1 MRRFKNILVLYNG
14 SFGNEQALTRAV
26 DLAKSNGGRLT
37 VAETLAKLPSDATA
51 LLGSIT
57 VSESQAQK
65 CFLEERQAHLA
76 RLTES
81 IRRDGIETEVA
92 VLIGKPFLEVIRA
105 VLREHYDL
113 VVMTAD
119 IWKGLH
125 QITFGST
132 SMHLM
137 RKCPCPVWVMHPRAG
152 QRFRRILAAVDPVL
166 SDQMAD
172 PLSLKIMQLASSLAR
187 IEDCH
192 LDIVHAW
199 DFSGADLDTS
209 QSEISD
215 QIMTELV
222 ERNHATHRAGV
233 QRLLD
238 QIDLGDIDFEVH
250 IPRGEPAR
258 TIPQFARDKSSDLIV
273 MGTIARSGISGFL
286 IGDTAELVLRQVE
299 CSVLAVKP
307 DGFVTPVIASD

>member
-1 MRRFKNILVLYNG
+1 MRRFKNILVLYQG
-14 SFGNEQALTRAV
+14 SVGNEQALTRAV

-37 VAETLAKLPSDATA
+37 VAEVLPKLPSDAMAT
-51 LLGSIT
+51 LGPFT
-57 VSESQAQK
+57 VSENQAQK
-65 CFLEERQAHLA
+65 CFLEEREAHLD
-76 RLTES
+76 RLTDS
-81 IRRDGIETEVA
+81 IRREGIETKVA
-92 VLIGKPFLEVIRA
+92 VMIGKPFLEVIRA

-152 QRFRRILAAVDPVL
+152 PRFRRILAAVDPSVTDP
-166 SDQMAD
+166 SVD
-172 PLSLKIMQLASSLAR
+172 PLTLKIMQLASSLAR

-199 DFSGADLDTS
+199 DLQGADLDTS

-215 QIMTELV
+215 EIMTRLV
-222 ERNHATHRAGV
+222 DRNHDSHRSSV
-233 QRLLD
+233 QRLVD
-238 QIDLGDIDFEVH
+238 QSDLHGLDFEVH
-250 IPRGEPAR
+250 LPKGEAAR
-258 TIPQFARDKSSDLIV
+258 LVPQFARDQGSDLIV